1 VSARNSIDLDQDPSV
16 IIATRI
22 FDAPRDLVFD
32 VWTDVK
38 HLSQWW
44 GPDGFT
50 TTTRAFDPRPGGIW
64 RFVMHGPDGR
74 DYQNRISYDEVIK
87 PERIVYSHG
96 GADDAEPVQF
106 KVTVTFE
113 DIKGKTRL
121 TMRAQFPSAAER
133 QRVIAAHGADKGL
146 VQTLARLEQ
155 HVAAIAAVQS

>member
-1 VSARNSIDLDQDPSV
+1 
-16 IIATRI
+16 
-22 FDAPRDLVFD
+22 
-32 VWTDVK
+32 
-38 HLSQWW
+38 
-44 GPDGFT
+44 
-50 TTTRAFDPRPGGIW
+50 
-64 RFVMHGPDGR
+64 
-74 DYQNRISYDEVIK
+74 
-87 PERIVYSHG
+87 
-96 GADDAEPVQF
+96 VQF